1 MNAPLSLKKPPGT
14 GVEQLVVNLHWST
27 ANVNL
32 IVDGGQ
38 NLSHS
43 LIVSKDAKAII
54 SGNISP
60 VQQLGNSWSKR
71 IELPDH
77 TWDQPRLNSVTPM
90 TFLFLETVEAINIP
104 VSNVTTLHLTRTG
117 QGVTLL
123 NPSFYEPDKAFK
135 YLNEVLHLLTLPALD
150 EFFRDKN
157 TGKLKTEWTFVVDN
171 GPAEQPSSPLVQMC
185 LVRLLNFLK
194 LHKIKQVSFAEYHS
208 KRNFVERVHAEENR
222 VLSKHGPFSKVVYPK
237 ASTGS
242 KEHRANMER
251 MTKEI
256 RGCII
261 QGSFGGRPLHAFR
274 GVKHCNFIFT
284 DQNELHTFLDLN
296 EQGKMQFCPAKYTA
310 NGGEMLTTLHMLW
323 EVDEEFEGEYMRD
336 YQTLHNE
343 LTEEGRTAWLDK
355 YTTALYS
362 AKEDVRRYELQ
373 PIPDYLRWFK
383 TSELHY
389 LPLEERMLLLGPW
402 DDIPSV
408 YLPSKVW
415 NLCFNIFQ
423 HPSDDIIHLI
433 SLLSWTTPQEV

>member
-123 NPSFYEPDKAFK
+123 NPLFYEPDTAFK
-135 YLNEVLHLLTLPALD
+135 CLNEVLHLLTLPALD

-208 KRNFVERVHAEENR
+208 KRNFVERVHAEENT
-222 VLSKHGPFSKVVYPK
+222 VLSKHGPFSSKVVYPK
-237 ASTGS
+237 ASTVI
-242 KEHRANMER
+242 KRA
-251 MTKEI
+251 
-256 RGCII
+256 
-261 QGSFGGRPLHAFR
+261 QG
-274 GVKHCNFIFT
+274 
-284 DQNELHTFLDLN
+284 
-296 EQGKMQFCPAKYTA
+296 
-310 NGGEMLTTLHMLW
+310 
-323 EVDEEFEGEYMRD
+323 
-336 YQTLHNE
+336 
-343 LTEEGRTAWLDK
+343 
-355 YTTALYS
+355 
-362 AKEDVRRYELQ
+362 
-373 PIPDYLRWFK
+373 
-383 TSELHY
+383 
-389 LPLEERMLLLGPW
+389 
-402 DDIPSV
+402 
-408 YLPSKVW
+408 
-415 NLCFNIFQ
+415 
-423 HPSDDIIHLI
+423 
-433 SLLSWTTPQEV
+433 